1 MASMAR
7 GKTTTQNQK
16 EMMDIL
22 EEAKKTCVDRGLDY
36 GDPMSDF
43 SKIANLWD
51 VIFQGNATM
60 EGHAQI
66 KPEQVA
72 LAMIAVKIAR
82 ICQNPDYYHRDSV
95 VDIAGYAAC
104 LERVAEH
111 RSAKDSS
118 KIISAEDIF

>member
-7 GKTTTQNQK
+7 GSTSKK
-16 EMMDIL
+16 GKEEMMDIL
-22 EEAKKTCVDRGLDY
+22 EEARDTCVDRGLDY
-36 GDPMSDF
+36 GHPMTDF
-43 SKIANLWD
+43 TKIAKLWD
-51 VIFQGNATM
+51 VIFQDNARM
-60 EGHAQI
+60 DGHAPI

-104 LERVAEH
+104 LERIAEY
-111 RSAKDSS
+111 KKGNDSHYS
-118 KIISAEDIF
+118 EGGDIF